1 MYMIMICCAHGV
13 VGGCAGP
20 YGREVMRCRPG
31 TCAMECAGRDCG
43 RGCAGWYE
51 C

>member
-1 MYMIMICCAHGV
+1 MYMICCAHGV

-20 YGREVMRCRPG
+20 YGREVMRCRPL
-31 TCAMECAGRDCG
+31 TCAKECAERTGECK
-43 RGCAGWYE
+43 CVGWYE